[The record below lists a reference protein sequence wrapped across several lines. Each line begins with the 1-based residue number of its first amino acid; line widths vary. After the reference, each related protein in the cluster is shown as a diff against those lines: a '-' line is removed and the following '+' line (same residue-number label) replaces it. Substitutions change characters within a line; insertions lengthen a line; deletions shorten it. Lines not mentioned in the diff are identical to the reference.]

1 MDFQQLIESIT
12 PEIYANLKG
21 AVELG
26 KWPDGSRLTIDQR
39 EQSLQAIIAYDA
51 RHKAKEERVGYIAP
65 KKSKEPCSSK
75 GNSSKSGS
83 TSSSKKPTDEQ
94 PLKWQE

>member
-51 RHKAKEERVGYIAP
+51 RHKAEEERVGYIAP

-75 GNSSKSGS
+75 GSSSKS
-83 TSSSKKPTDEQ
+83 SSKSKLTDKQ

>member
-26 KWPDGSRLTIDQR
+26 KWPDGSRLTIEQR

-51 RHKAKEERVGYIAP
+51 RHKAEEERVGYIAP
-65 KKSKEPCSSK
+65 KKSKEPCNSK
-75 GNSSKSGS
+75 GSSSKS
-83 TSSSKKPTDEQ
+83 SSKDEQ

>member
-12 PEIYANLKG
+12 PEIYNNLKA

-26 KWPDGSRLTIDQR
+26 KWPNGTRLTPEQR
-39 EQSLQAIIAYDA
+39 EHSIQAVIAYDT
-51 RHKAKEERVGYIAP
+51 RHKDEGERVGYIPP
-65 KKSKEPCSSK
+65 KVSKEPCSSK
-75 GNSSKSGS
+75 NKEGSSKS
-83 TSSSKKPTDEQ
+83 KDDEQ

>member
-12 PEIYANLKG
+12 PEIYANLKR

-26 KWPDGSRLTIDQR
+26 KWPDGSRLTIEQR

-51 RHKAKEERVGYIAP
+51 RHKAEEERVGYIAP

-75 GNSSKSGS
+75 SGSNSKSA
-83 TSSSKKPTDEQ
+83 DEQ

>member
-12 PEIYANLKG
+12 PERVVNRKR

-26 KWPDGSRLTIDQR
+26 KWPDGSRLTVDQR

-51 RHKAKEERVGYIAP
+51 RHKAEEERVGDIAP

-75 GNSSKSGS
+75 S
-83 TSSSKKPTDEQ
+83 KPTDEH
-94 PLKWQE
+94 PLKWQG

>member
-1 MDFQQLIESIT
+1 MDLQQLIESIT
-12 PEIYANLKG
+12 PEIYDNLKR

-39 EQSLQAIIAYDA
+39 EHSIRAVIAYDA
-51 RHKAKEERVGYIAP
+51 RHKAEEDRVGYVAP

-75 GNSSKSGS
+75 SKPS
-83 TSSSKKPTDEQ
+83 DVQ
-94 PLKWQE
+94 PLKWQA

>member
-12 PEIYANLKG
+12 PEIYANLMR

-26 KWPDGSRLTIDQR
+26 KWPDGSRLTVDHR

-51 RHKAKEERVGYIAP
+51 RHKTEEERVGYIAP

-75 GNSSKSGS
+75 S
-83 TSSSKKPTDEQ
+83 KPTDEQ

>member
-26 KWPDGSRLTIDQR
+26 KWPDGSRLTIEQR

-51 RHKAKEERVGYIAP
+51 RHKAEEDRVGYIAP

-75 GNSSKSGS
+75 GSSNSSSKS
-83 TSSSKKPTDEQ
+83 KPTDEQ